1 MNNTK
6 VTVLISLLQQAQAQ
20 TLKMA
25 QSVPESHQFKQL
37 QAEKATPLWLF
48 GHLSRTVD
56 RIIIGW
62 ILEQPSVLGED
73 LTHRFAPAQ
82 VNGMPPTTNPEDYPT
97 WEELT
102 ELYNKVMAQAIKG
115 LAALT
120 DADLEKPLPGDL
132 PPSYRE
138 RFSSIGSALQLLI
151 NHDAYHR
158 GQMGLLAKLA

>member
-6 VTVLISLLQQAQAQ
+6 VSVLIDLIKQARVQ
-20 TLKMA
+20 TLKTA
-25 QSVPESHQFKQL
+25 QGIPESHRFKQL
-37 QAEKATPLWLF
+37 QAEKSTPIWLL
-48 GHLSRTVD
+48 GHLSRTID

-62 ILEQPSVLGED
+62 TLEQPSVLGED
-73 LTHRFAPAQ
+73 LSHRFAPAQ
-82 VNGMPPTTNPEDYPT
+82 VNGMSPTTKPEDYPT

-138 RFSSIGSALQLLI
+138 RFSSIGTALQLLI

-158 GQMGLLAKLA
+158 GQMALLSKLA